1 MRAFGV
7 GGLTN
12 YPSRPDRAATTR
24 AGGLCGIQTSSMPPM
39 RLPITTALLL
49 SLSAGMGFGQ
59 GTVRF
64 EWMGNQN
71 QVLGGFDVTLDE
83 LFGYTNWGS
92 PVLLNSITF
101 TDFYGVVMSPSQ
113 DFWDI
118 WGTYDY
124 QGWSFAINLWDFNRG
139 LV

>member
-1 MRAFGV
+1 
-7 GGLTN
+7 
-12 YPSRPDRAATTR
+12 
-24 AGGLCGIQTSSMPPM
+24 
-39 RLPITTALLL
+39 
-49 SLSAGMGFGQ
+49 MGFGQ